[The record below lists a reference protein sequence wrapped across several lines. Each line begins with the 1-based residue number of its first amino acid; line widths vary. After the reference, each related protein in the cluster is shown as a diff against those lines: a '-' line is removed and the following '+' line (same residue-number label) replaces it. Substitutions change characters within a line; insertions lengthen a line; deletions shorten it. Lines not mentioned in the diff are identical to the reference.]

1 MLSQLK
7 VGMSLIQT
15 KDALLVNL
23 SNTPFNGVLTKDQAI
38 CYLAGW
44 NKDEPK
50 YGQCVTGYE
59 GLTPAEAFT
68 KRYAGEKALMF
79 KNQNWTAFAFF
90 VIDRDLSGK
99 EWYDNDHRQYIYKKA
114 RQQRLP
120 FTAVYSQTR
129 TKDDNA
135 EALLNFNFNNHF
147 TILVEVLKSYLGF
160 SETFNIKKDW
170 TPRPHQPDAIIEAV
184 RILFGSTDQ
193 CLFAA
198 YPSYGKT
205 GCSLKIAHDYLATGG
220 ICLLTT
226 PVVDTIQGFIDNLD
240 EYRFGS
246 PNLKVSVYD
255 KNTILL
261 QDPKDLRKRAN
272 NGELIFIL
280 LSVQGMRRDSEYF
293 DRDGIDVT
301 EETKYFKFVKDI
313 DLWIPDEFHREY
325 GGSQTSAFFQTV
337 KPKKKLPLT
346 ATPMLILDQF
356 DSEEMVIRTLAWG
369 LKNRTLTNL
378 PSVYIQSLD
387 KAFYNVRPELQ
398 NLYSEDEGFD
408 PRKWFDVTDETFI
421 HSQALLDLSEKQFFS
436 PLSKNKNPL
445 SISNDKSRCSNSNLG
460 MVIIPEGANG
470 RTAEDN
476 AELYCKDH
484 NEYFSSRRTLWIS
497 SYKIDNERKSLT
509 VNEYVQSLFDDYDR
523 VIIVTHRKFTTG
535 TDIPALSFLVLL
547 DKIGSIVEFE
557 QIIGRLARIFEGKDR
572 VCLYAFCPG
581 NDLKINVVR
590 MAQAN
595 AKYYKSGDPVK
606 FLECLPITEYNGA
619 TLIDTDPEEM
629 LEEFWDSQRD
639 KLKLR
644 LPVQAIDA
652 FFRSNPDLVEL
663 WKKLDEN
670 LKSGTGLSYGL
681 GDSNNAKI
689 KDPKKKLK
697 VKKPPVK
704 VGNLKDWIETFRTVW
719 NEVPA
724 FGLLLGHKHI
734 HKAVGCAPMRMM
746 FSDQVI
752 DTVLSS
758 FKTEPALKKKMQQE
772 LDKYLDSCQSLSV
785 EDQFKYVF
793 KNSSYKMGQGLV
805 YLRSEVANRQVNA
818 VQYNTKYVFI
828 LNALN
833 GTYVLEAKKRW
844 PKAKIVCID
853 HWPFYAEHLRN
864 LGAEFYQVNMHN
876 ADEFEIGVKKIIK
889 DLKLKSRPVL
899 LTNPPYTDGTQG
911 ANEIYTTII
920 DRAINLLDPVAMCS
934 VTPEN
939 LINGGQK
946 KEALR
951 KKILKNYGLKNLDF
965 LEQNRDW
972 KGDISVD
979 TISLVAEEDY
989 AGLTEVRGR
998 FLNTTY
1004 NVDMSKFDE
1013 LINGETQDIHDWLI
1027 SAQTTEK
1034 LKLLTSEKLEIA
1046 GIQIKITKDA
1056 PDSMEIENGNE
1067 YKSHNTDW
1075 RVAFGYMR
1083 CNTCAVV
1090 PPGPSVPAKYR
1101 YVTFGN
1107 NEDLARKFAQFM
1119 LSEPIRFI
1127 MLLTYTSR
1135 TLDNPQLAY
1144 IPLIDLSQFKE
1155 VTDDVLYNFWNAPKD
1170 TQARIHAMIGNKVPF

>member
-1 MLSQLK
+1 L
-7 VGMSLIQT
+7 SLIQT
-15 KDALLVNL
+15 KDAVTVNL
-23 SNTPFNGVLTKDQAI
+23 ASNFTGVLTEDHIALYIGGQDKNSCKLGEIVSVNGKTPNEAFIDTYNHAKRVLTKDHE
-38 CYLAGW
+38 W
-44 NKDEPK
+44 NSFGFLILDK
-50 YGQCVTGYE
+50 QE
-59 GLTPAEAFT
+59 GKT
-68 KRYAGEKALMF
+68 K
-79 KNQNWTAFAFF
+79 
-90 VIDRDLSGK
+90 
-99 EWYDNDHRQYIYKKA
+99 WYDNDFREYIDKKGRQNRIDFRAIYIKN
-114 RQQRLP
+114 R
-120 FTAVYSQTR
+120 
-129 TKDDNA
+129 DGEHNA
-135 EALLNFNFNNHF
+135 EELLKFNFDKDFN
-147 TILVEVLKSYLGF
+147 TLVTLAKSWLGLDP
-160 SETFNIKKDW
+160 TFNTKTNW
-170 TPRPHQPDAIIEAV
+170 NPRPHQPDAITEAV
-184 RILFGSTDQ
+184 RILFSPSDQ

-205 GCSLKIAHDYLATGG
+205 GCSLKIAHDYLSNGG

-246 PNLKVSVYD
+246 PDLKVSVYD
-255 KNTILL
+255 KNTILT

-272 NGELIFIL
+272 SGELIFIL

-301 EETKYFKFVKDI
+301 EEAKYFKFVKDV

-369 LKNRTLTNL
+369 LKNRSLTKL
-378 PSVYIQSLD
+378 PSVYIQSLN
-387 KAFYNVRPELQ
+387 KAFYNIRPELQ
-398 NLYSEDEGFD
+398 SLYSEEEGFD
-408 PRKWFDVTDETFI
+408 PRKWFDVIAGTFV

-436 PLSKNKNPL
+436 ALSKNKNPL

-460 MVIIPEGANG
+460 MIIIPEGSNG
-470 RTAEDN
+470 RSAEDN

-484 NEYFSSRRTLWIS
+484 NEHFSSRRTLWIS
-497 SYKIDNERKSLT
+497 SYKIDRERKSLT
-509 VNEYVQSLFDDYDR
+509 VNEYVQSLLNDYDR

-557 QIIGRLARIFEGKDR
+557 QVLGRLARIFEGKDR

-595 AKYYKSGDPVK
+595 AKYYKSSDPVK
-606 FLECLPITEYNGA
+606 FLECLPITEYDGSSLN
-619 TLIDTDPEEM
+619 DTDPEEM
-629 LEEFWDSQRD
+629 LEEFWDNQRD

-644 LPVQAIDA
+644 LPTQAIDS

-681 GDSNNAKI
+681 GDSNNSKI
-689 KDPKKKLK
+689 KDSKKKSK
-697 VKKPPVK
+697 AKKPPVK

-724 FGLLLGHKHI
+724 FGLLLGHRHI

-758 FKTEPALKKKMQQE
+758 FKTEPALKKRMQQE

-793 KNSSYKMGQGLV
+793 KNSSYKMDQGLV
-805 YLRSEVANRQVNA
+805 YLRSEVAARQVNA
-818 VQYNTKYVFI
+818 VQYNAEIVFI

-844 PKAKIVCID
+844 PNAKIICID
-853 HWPFYAEHLRN
+853 HWPFYAEHLKN
-864 LGAEFYQVNMHN
+864 LGAEFYQVNMH
-876 ADEFEIGVKKIIK
+876 DPEEFELGIKKIIEA
-889 DLKLKSRPVL
+889 LKMKSRPVL

-911 ANEIYTTII
+911 ANEIYTAII
-920 DRAINLLDPVAMCS
+920 DRAINLIDPIAICS

-946 KEALR
+946 KETLR
-951 KKILKNYGLKNLDF
+951 KKILKNYGLKNVDF

-989 AGLTEVRGR
+989 SGLTEVRGR

-1004 NVDMSKFDE
+1004 NVDMSNFTE

-1034 LKLLTSEKLEIA
+1034 LKLLTSVNL
-1046 GIQIKITKDA
+1046 GTSGLQIKISKDA
-1056 PDSMEIENGNE
+1056 LDSLEIENGNE
-1067 YKSHNTDW
+1067 HKSHNTEW

-1090 PPGPSVPAKYR
+1090 PPGPSIPGKYR
-1101 YVTFGN
+1101 YVTFGS
-1107 NEDLARKFAQFM
+1107 NEDNARKFAQYM
-1119 LSEPIRFI
+1119 LSEPVRFI
-1127 MLLTYTSR
+1127 MMLTYTSR

-1144 IPLIDLSQFKE
+1144 VPMLDLSQFNVISNE
-1155 VTDDVLYNFWNAPKD
+1155 VLYNFWNTPKD
-1170 TQARIHAMIGNKVPF
+1170 TQIKINAMVGDKVTF